1 MNLSEAVM
9 AAAITVSIAG
19 VSYAALGTGVL
30 KDQAETV
37 AGEAGC
43 RAVNQA
49 ILGYVAQHDIAPK
62 KITDL
67 KPYLDGDISA
77 YRIVKGVGRRPWV
90 HALMDGFLV

>member
-1 MNLSEAVM
+1 MNISEAAL
-9 AAAITVSIAG
+9 AAAITVSIAA

-37 AGEAGC
+37 AGKAGC

-49 ILGYVAQHDIAPK
+49 ILGYVAQHDTAPT

-67 KPYLDGDISA
+67 EPYLDGDISA
-77 YRIVKGVGRRPWV
+77 YRIVKGVAAGPGCTR
-90 HALMDGFLV
+90 

>member
-1 MNLSEAVM
+1 MNLNEAVM

-49 ILGYVAQHDIAPK
+49 ILGYIAQHDNAPK
-62 KITDL
+62 TITDL
-67 KPYLDGDISA
+67 KPYLQGDISA
-77 YRIVKGVGRRPWV
+77 YRIVKGAAAGPGCTR
-90 HALMDGFLV
+90 